1 MSRRQT
7 AIDMDSPESSVIANS
22 TPGAPRAAR
31 GSTRLPKSMES
42 LLAKIFLI
50 LVSLLICIIAI
61 ELFARFY
68 LWQVASEEEFRF
80 LASIAQIKDRYGDDF
95 FVQNEETSHRSW
107 SPHYFLGFYP
117 TPNHQAGANRHN
129 SLGFRGREFAVSK
142 PENVYRIVTLGG
154 STTYSSGVDDFELSY
169 PDLLEDY
176 LRQGGFDAVEV
187 INAGASGYTSH
198 QNLINMQFRVLPL
211 LPDLIIVYQGFND
224 IQARFVYPA
233 SKYLGD
239 RSGSLRPFVSGIVM
253 PDVTEYSTA
262 LRILGIRLGATA
274 SHSALDWHLS
284 RRPNSYVGD
293 MYIQQI
299 QLGTYPSGIFK
310 EISAAEILEN
320 NPPVHFERNTEYM
333 IALANQSDVNIL
345 QVTMAFDDDF
355 HQTSGRTTR
364 RFSTSDEFVSA
375 MARHNALTRDIG
387 ARYDSPVFD
396 LAAIFP
402 DDHTLF
408 TDGLHMTE
416 KGNRARAQLIGD
428 FVIQQFS
435 QEMHAAASPP

>member
-1 MSRRQT
+1 
-7 AIDMDSPESSVIANS
+7 MDCPESSIIEKS
-22 TPGAPRAAR
+22 TPVEPP
-31 GSTRLPKSMES
+31 STRDSSRLPKSMEA
-42 LLAKIFLI
+42 LFAKILLI
-50 LVSLLICIIAI
+50 LASLLICVIAI

-68 LWQVASEEEFRF
+68 LWHIAPDEDFRF

-117 TPNHQAGANRHN
+117 TPNHRVGANRHN
-129 SLGFRGREFAVSK
+129 SFGFRGREFAISK
-142 PENVYRIVTLGG
+142 PENTYRIVSLGG

-169 PDLLEDY
+169 PNLLEDY
-176 LRQGGFDAVEV
+176 LRQSGFDAVEV

-198 QNLINMQFRVLPL
+198 QNLINLQLRVLPL

-262 LRILGIRLGATA
+262 LRILGIRFGVTA
-274 SHSALDWHLS
+274 SHSAQDWHLS

-293 MYIQQI
+293 IYIQQI

-310 EISAAEILEN
+310 EISAAEILAN
-320 NPPVHFERNTEYM
+320 NPPVHFARNMAHM
-333 IALANQSDVNIL
+333 IALADHSDVNIL
-345 QVTMAFDDDF
+345 LVTMAFDDDF
-355 HQTSGRTTR
+355 HETSGLTTR

-375 MARHNALTRDIG
+375 MAQHNDLTLEIG
-387 ARYDSPVFD
+387 ARHNSPVFD
-396 LAAIFP
+396 LAEVFP
-402 DDHTLF
+402 DDHSLF

-416 KGNRARAQLIGD
+416 KGNRARAQRIGD
-428 FVIQQFS
+428 FVIRQFS
-435 QEMHAAASPP
+435 EAMYSAASTP

>member
-7 AIDMDSPESSVIANS
+7 AIEMDSPESSDIGNA
-22 TPGAPRAAR
+22 TPVAPLAAR
-31 GSTRLPKSMES
+31 DSSRLPKSMES
-42 LLAKIFLI
+42 LFAKIFLI
-50 LVSLLICIIAI
+50 LASLLICIIAI

-68 LWQVASEEEFRF
+68 LWHVASEEDFRF

-95 FVQNEETSHRSW
+95 FAQHEETSHRSW

-117 TPNHQAGANRHN
+117 TPNHRAGANRHN
-129 SLGFRGREFAVSK
+129 SLGFRGREFTVSK
-142 PENVYRIVTLGG
+142 PDNTYRIVTLGG
-154 STTYSSGVDDFELSY
+154 STTYSSGVDDFALSY
-169 PDLLEDY
+169 PNLLEDH
-176 LRQGGFDAVEV
+176 LRESGFDAVEV

-224 IQARFVYPA
+224 IQARFVYPT

-262 LRILGIRLGATA
+262 LRILGIRLGVTA
-274 SHSALDWHLS
+274 SHSALDWHLLS
-284 RRPNSYVGD
+284 RPNSYVGD
-293 MYIQQI
+293 IFIQQN

-310 EISAAEILEN
+310 DISAAEILEN
-320 NPPVHFERNTEYM
+320 NPPVHFARNTEHM
-333 IALANQSDVNIL
+333 IALADHSDVNIL
-345 QVTMAFDDDF
+345 LVTMAYDKDF
-355 HQTSGRTTR
+355 HETSGLSTR
-364 RFSTSDEFVSA
+364 RFYTSDEYIFA
-375 MARHNALTRDIG
+375 LAQHNELTRNVG
-387 ARYDSPVFD
+387 AQSNTPVFD
-396 LAAIFP
+396 LAEIFP

-416 KGNRARAQLIGD
+416 KGNRTRAQRIGD
-428 FVIQQFS
+428 FVIRQFS
-435 QEMHAAASPP
+435 QEMRAAAASP